1 VSRLLSGSLD
11 REYSLVAQLG
21 LLVIAAGL
29 LLGGLW
35 PLLGL
40 EKSKK
45 KTHPGVAI
53 TMIIVAAALA
63 VFALLV
69 LPRL

>member
-1 VSRLLSGSLD
+1 VI
-11 REYSLVAQLG
+11 QIG
-21 LLVIAAGL
+21 LLVIAVGL
-29 LLGGLW
+29 LLAGLW

-45 KTHPGVAI
+45 KTHPGVA
-53 TMIIVAAALA
+53 VAMLALAGALA
-63 VFALLV
+63 VFALVV

>member
-1 VSRLLSGSLD
+1 MIQV
-11 REYSLVAQLG
+11 G

-29 LLGGLW
+29 FFGGLW

-40 EKSKK
+40 EKSKA
-45 KTHPGVAI
+45 KTHPGVAV
-53 TMIIVAAALA
+53 TMLVLAGALV
-63 VFALLV
+63 VFALAV

>member
-1 VSRLLSGSLD
+1 LRQNNKFGVK
-11 REYSLVAQLG
+11 ECLVIQIG
-21 LLVIAAGL
+21 LLVIAVGL
-29 LLGGLW
+29 LFGGLW

-45 KTHPGVAI
+45 KTHPGVAV
-53 TMIIVAAALA
+53 TMLILAGALV
-63 VFALLV
+63 VFAFF

>member
-1 VSRLLSGSLD
+1 
-11 REYSLVAQLG
+11 VAQIG
-21 LLVIAAGL
+21 LLILAIGL

-45 KTHPGVAI
+45 KTHPGVAV
-53 TMIIVAAALA
+53 TMLVLALALA
-63 VFALLV
+63 VFAIFI
-69 LPRL
+69 LPGL

>member
-1 VSRLLSGSLD
+1 M
-11 REYSLVAQLG
+11 AQIG

-29 LLGGLW
+29 LVGGLL

-45 KTHPGVAI
+45 KTHPGVAV
-53 TMIIVAAALA
+53 TMLVLAAALA
-63 VFALLV
+63 VFALAI

>member
-1 VSRLLSGSLD
+1 M
-11 REYSLVAQLG
+11 AQIG
-21 LLVIAAGL
+21 LLVIAVGL
-29 LLGGLW
+29 VFGGNW

-40 EKSKK
+40 EKAKK

-53 TMIIVAAALA
+53 TMLVLSLALA
-63 VFALLV
+63 GFAVFV

>member
-1 VSRLLSGSLD
+1 V
-11 REYSLVAQLG
+11 VQIG
-21 LLVIAAGL
+21 LLVLAVGL

-45 KTHPGVAI
+45 KTHPGVAV
-53 TMIIVAAALA
+53 TMLVLAAALA
-63 VFALLV
+63 VFALVV